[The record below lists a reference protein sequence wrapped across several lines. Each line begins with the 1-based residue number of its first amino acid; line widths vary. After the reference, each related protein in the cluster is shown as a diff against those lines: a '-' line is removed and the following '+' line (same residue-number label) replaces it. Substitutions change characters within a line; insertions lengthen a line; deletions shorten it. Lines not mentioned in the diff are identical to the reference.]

1 MPKGDALKLPKH
13 QPPSPTPLSRPRPA
27 LSRANE
33 GRKVSAGTLGR
44 WRADAKGWVSKTA
57 FAAASPR
64 ETATTIG
71 AGLSTS
77 RSQPFLSDDQF
88 VVHMPSAREP
98 QPYFYPGRTPDEI
111 EAFEHYKREAR
122 PLSGDGKASGGVR
135 KVSAGNAHRCDRAA
149 QANMNERSNI
159 DDGVNTRLPTVIMP
173 NQPGGSHGIS
183 QDTPSVGGAELSA
196 ATFAPFRSPR
206 TPASKPAAEDTVL
219 NTIRL
224 PGTFRDLP
232 PEHLSQVSPIPR
244 KPVRTPPND
253 ELCVYK
259 GADSPEVGHAT
270 RLTDLSQLPRIRL
283 IHPNVAGLPQS
294 HALRHPR
301 DGIRLCSLGCRREL
315 DTGQCSDSRHAFNN
329 NGAADTHLSL
339 FDGDIQRDLA
349 GTASASKA
357 DEVVELFF
365 SLAAS
370 ALDVGRHV
378 HLPNF
383 GILEALRA
391 PDATPQQKVDA
402 LKALLTLTVQGL
414 ALLMV
419 ITMLWRLG
427 AAVMHVF
434 EVLLW
439 PLAAPF
445 KILRWLVGYA

>member
-1 MPKGDALKLPKH
+1 MRMRDSEDYITARAANPRTGLISPSVGSPSPRTPCTPISPGDALKLPKH

-270 RLTDLSQLPRIRL
+270 RLTDLSQLP
-283 IHPNVAGLPQS
+283 P
-294 HALRHPR
+294 
-301 DGIRLCSLGCRREL
+301 
-315 DTGQCSDSRHAFNN
+315 
-329 NGAADTHLSL
+329 DTHLSL